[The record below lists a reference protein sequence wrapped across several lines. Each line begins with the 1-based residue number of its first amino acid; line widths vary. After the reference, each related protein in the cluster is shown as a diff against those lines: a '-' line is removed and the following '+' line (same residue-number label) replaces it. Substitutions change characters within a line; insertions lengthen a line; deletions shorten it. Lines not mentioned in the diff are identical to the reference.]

1 MSLGA
6 LARGGMERERRRD
19 SPMPRA
25 RRRRRPLGDVRRIT
39 AQNRRDP
46 RPPRHVGLA
55 GSHSQS
61 GRIWAISLG
70 AAVRAPASF
79 FGDREPRRRRDSAP
93 TEFPRHGRGRDSSPR
108 NLRVAAAASPRPVS
122 AESPRRSRGVAATR
136 LHGISASQP
145 RRRRDPSAQNL
156 RAWCPQVQVGG
167 SARARGQG
175 SGAAAGR
182 RGAAAG
188 LPLPRAAAQASEAA
202 PAPAERALPD
212 RCPLLLG
219 SRWPFETSEARREHA
234 GDRFFRRRRDDPAM
248 RRVKGSEPAG
258 GVFDLA
264 ARAGPGFSFRELGLV
279 AA

>member
-108 NLRVAAAASPRPVS
+108 NLCVAAAASPRPVS
-122 AESPRRSRGVAATR
+122 TESPRRSRGVAATR
-136 LHGISASQP
+136 LRRISAP
-145 RRRRDPSAQNL
+145 GARRYKLAVL
-156 RAWCPQVQVGG
+156 RALVARGRAQRRGG
-167 SARARGQG
+167 EEQLLDFLFPEQPHRRARPRQRLPNGLFPIV
-175 SGAAAGR
+175 ARYYWGR
-182 RGAAAG
+182 DG
-188 LPLPRAAAQASEAA
+188 LSRPR
-202 PAPAERALPD
+202 
-212 RCPLLLG
+212 
-219 SRWPFETSEARREHA
+219 
-234 GDRFFRRRRDDPAM
+234 
-248 RRVKGSEPAG
+248 K
-258 GVFDLA
+258 LA
-264 ARAGPGFSFRELGLV
+264 ASTPETYSSDGEETTPRCVG
-279 AA
+279 